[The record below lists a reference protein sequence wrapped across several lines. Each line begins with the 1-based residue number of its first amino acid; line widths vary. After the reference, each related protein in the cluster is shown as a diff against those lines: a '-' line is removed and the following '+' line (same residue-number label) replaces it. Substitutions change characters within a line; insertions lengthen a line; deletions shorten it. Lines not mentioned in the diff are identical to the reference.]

1 MVEKGKMERIIKR
14 FGEDKI
20 LLALYRYY
28 ISDITFEKAAEE
40 ANVPV
45 YFLVQYVNDNN
56 LPIVL
61 TEKDVTDGIR
71 KVMILMRKEGMDIC
85 KLHIPISA

>member
-1 MVEKGKMERIIKR
+1 MFRKGKLERIMKK

-28 ISDITFEKAAEE
+28 ISDITFERAAEE
-40 ANVPV
+40 ANVPI

-61 TEKDVTDGIR
+61 TEKDITDGIQ
-71 KVMILMRKEGMDIC
+71 KVIKLMKEEGMDVS
-85 KLHIPISA
+85 KLPMPIST

>member
-1 MVEKGKMERIIKR
+1 MIGNRKMERIIKR

-28 ISDITFEKAAEE
+28 LSDITFERAAEE
-40 ANVPV
+40 ASIPV

-61 TEKDVTDGIR
+61 TEKDVTDGIQ
-71 KVMILMRKEGMDIC
+71 KVIKLMKEEGMDIS
-85 KLHIPISA
+85 KLQIPISA